1 MKYLEVDDVFYNKL
15 KNFAVFIPIV
25 KVSGKDHIL
34 LEVRSK
40 IVSQPGE
47 VSFPGGSVE
56 EGEDFKTAA
65 IRETMEELLLK
76 REEIEFLGYSSMLL
90 NSSYRHVKSFY
101 GKINKDIDKIN
112 FNNEVESIFTVDID
126 YLRENPPIRY
136 TAPYKMDFPKDFPFD
151 KIPNGR
157 DYKFWTG
164 YNEMYFYDTEPVIW
178 GMTARMLK
186 SFIESWNTDEK

>member
-90 NSSYRHVKSFY
+90 NSSYRHVKSLSL
-101 GKINKDIDKIN
+101 IHI
-112 FNNEVESIFTVDID
+112 S
-126 YLRENPPIRY
+126 
-136 TAPYKMDFPKDFPFD
+136 
-151 KIPNGR
+151 
-157 DYKFWTG
+157 
-164 YNEMYFYDTEPVIW
+164 EPTRRP
-178 GMTARMLK
+178 G
-186 SFIESWNTDEK
+186 